1 MQKEW
6 SSFRITLLLYIL
18 VLILPV
24 SFYLVYA
31 SFKTIQNDTS
41 IVSQSSQIGGAIV
54 SLSLDPNGQNI
65 QQMLR
70 HTDSN
75 LQNIST
81 WVNQND
87 RSDLYIGADSLSADF
102 SQVSTCWSS
111 YKKSLSAQDRDMIH
125 KHALECQEKA
135 NTLAIVIEKMVYLK
149 QKKMINLF
157 YFALAVAMLLTLL
170 IIYMVR
176 VYIHQ
181 QMKKHTIHDHETRL
195 FNKKYFMAELK
206 TTCSRAARHDY
217 PLSLLSISIND
228 FEKGNN
234 TFTEGVKRDTLK
246 AFGTLIRSVMRDS
259 DIACRYDEN
268 TFLILLPFT
277 EEKSALSLKE
287 RIQHVLEKDDWMIT
301 KNISFDFET
310 TEFDKKES
318 EETFLLRT
326 LKL

>member
-41 IVSQSSQIGGAIV
+41 IVSQTSRFGGAITT
-54 SLSLDPNGQNI
+54 LSVDPKSPTLKQTI
-65 QQMLR
+65 S
-70 HTDSN
+70 HADAD
-75 LQNIST
+75 LQDIST
-81 WVNQND
+81 WVKQNE
-87 RSDLYIGADSLSADF
+87 RSELYIGADSLASDF
-102 SQVSTCWSS
+102 AQVAACWNS
-111 YKKSLSAQDRDMIH
+111 YKTGLSTQDSDRVREQ
-125 KHALECQEKA
+125 ALECREKA
-135 NTLAIVIEKMVYLK
+135 DTLAIVIEKMVYLK
-149 QKKMINLF
+149 QSKMINLF

-176 VYIHQ
+176 LYIHQ
-181 QMKKHTIHDHETRL
+181 QMRKHTIYDHETRL

-206 TTCSRAARHDY
+206 TTCSRSARHDY
-217 PLSLLSISIND
+217 PLSLLTVSINE

-234 TFTEGVKRDTLK
+234 AFTKGVQRNTLK

-277 EEKSALSLKE
+277 EAESALHLKE
-287 RIQHVLEKDDWMIT
+287 RIQHVLEKDNWMVSN
-301 KNISFDFET
+301 KISFDFGT

-318 EETFLLRT
+318 EEAFLQRSLE
-326 LKL
+326 L

>member
-1 MQKEW
+1 M
-6 SSFRITLLLYIL
+6 
-18 VLILPV
+18 
-24 SFYLVYA
+24 SFYIVYT
-31 SFKTIQNDTS
+31 SFKTIQNDTT
-41 IVSQSSQIGGAIV
+41 IVSQTSRLGGAIAF
-54 SLSLDPNGQNI
+54 LALDPKSPTLKQTITHVDADIQHISVWVDQNE
-65 QQMLR
+65 
-70 HTDSN
+70 
-75 LQNIST
+75 
-81 WVNQND
+81 
-87 RSDLYIGADSLSADF
+87 RSDLYIGAESLASDF
-102 SQVSTCWSS
+102 AKVDACWNS
-111 YKKSLSAQDRDMIH
+111 YKKNLSAQNRDII
-125 KHALECQEKA
+125 KEQALVCREKA
-135 NTLAIVIEKMVYLK
+135 DTLAIVIEKMVYLK
-149 QKKMINLF
+149 QNKMINLF

-181 QMKKHTIHDHETRL
+181 QMKKHAIHDDETRL

-217 PLSLLSISIND
+217 PLSILSISIND
-228 FEKGNN
+228 FEKGNH
-234 TFTEGVKRDTLK
+234 TFTKGVKRDTLK

-268 TFLILLPFT
+268 RFLILLPFT

-318 EETFLLRT
+318 EETFLLRA